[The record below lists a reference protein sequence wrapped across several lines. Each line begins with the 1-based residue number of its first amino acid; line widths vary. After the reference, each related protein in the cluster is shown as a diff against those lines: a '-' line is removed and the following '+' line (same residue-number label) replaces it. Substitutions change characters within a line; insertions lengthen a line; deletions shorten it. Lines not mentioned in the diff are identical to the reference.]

1 MKKDSRL
8 IIYQAKSGAIELK
21 GDLKTETIWAT
32 QKQLAQVFRINIRT
46 VSEHIKNIFKTKELK
61 EISTVRKFR
70 IVETEGARQVS
81 RKIDHYNLDM
91 IIAVGYRIN
100 SKRATKFRQ
109 WATKTLKQHITQGY
123 TINRHRIAGNYQ
135 TFLQT
140 VEAVK
145 KLVAKNSRLDISS
158 TLDLI
163 KAFAST
169 WVSLKAYDQANLPTT
184 GINKRQVKI
193 AAKDLSRVLTKLKHE
208 LILKKETSKLFAQ
221 ERERGIFAGIVGDVF
236 QSFDGKDLY
245 PSVEEKATHLFYFI
259 IKNHPSTD
267 GNKRSGAF
275 AFIWFLQKAEILDP
289 TRFTPE
295 ALTALTLLIAESD
308 PRKKERMVGLVLLLL
323 KKD

>member
-1 MKKDSRL
+1 
-8 IIYQAKSGAIELK
+8 
-21 GDLKTETIWAT
+21 
-32 QKQLAQVFRINIRT
+32 
-46 VSEHIKNIFKTKELK
+46 
-61 EISTVRKFR
+61 
-70 IVETEGARQVS
+70 
-81 RKIDHYNLDM
+81 M

-275 AFIWFLQKAEILDP
+275 AFIWFLQKAEILGP

>member
-32 QKQLAQVFRINIRT
+32 QKQLAQVFRVNIRT

-70 IVETEGARQVS
+70 IVQTEGARQVS

-245 PSVEEKATHLFYFI
+245 PSVEEKATHLLYFI
-259 IKNHPSTD
+259 IKNHPFTD

-275 AFIWFLQKAEILDP
+275 AFIWFLQKAEILDS